1 MHLDIWHQHTNISLN
16 FVSLFCICSCDTRY
30 VGDYCEHRNPCL
42 TGHGRCQNGGT
53 CQVAFRN
60 GRPGISCLCP
70 LGFEESL
77 CEIAVA
83 NACDQARCYNGGTC
97 QLKTLQDYSCICA
110 NGYTGKLQTHTHTHT
125 ENKLERPLIK
135 FTNRFSFI
143 IHRRSLPDTES
154 MRQLTMPQRGHL
166 LRSSGKQQIQL
177 QLPARLHRSHL
188 FRGCRRVPIESLPVW
203 RHLCQHAW
211 LLSVSRNRYPN
222 RNRILSRVAYQI
234 SVKEDE

>member
-1 MHLDIWHQHTNISLN
+1 MCAFDICKSHTHTDTYTHTEIDIHAHGYLASTYLSH

-110 NGYTGKLQTHTHTHT
+110 NGYTGKLQTHTHTHRKQT
-125 ENKLERPLIK
+125 
-135 FTNRFSFI
+135 
-143 IHRRSLPDTES
+143 
-154 MRQLTMPQRGHL
+154 
-166 LRSSGKQQIQL
+166 RSSTNQIYQSIL
-177 QLPARLHRSHL
+177 LHHPQAITARHRIYAPAH
-188 FRGCRRVPIESLPVW
+188 
-203 RHLCQHAW
+203 HAATGAPAP
-211 LLSVSRNRYPN
+211 L
-222 RNRILSRVAYQI
+222 
-234 SVKEDE
+234 